1 MERGVVG
8 GLASL
13 VGGIIDA
20 DMNTE
25 PNRTQPNP
33 SEPFR
38 SLVFILGTKFH
49 GGGAVRKILR
59 ILFRARAAPLC
70 LRRFNNQSQ
79 IFDTQFSINFPFAPE
94 AAG

>member
-1 MERGVVG
+1 MVG

-13 VGGIIDA
+13 MGGVIDA

-38 SLVFILGTKFH
+38 SLVFILGTKFTE
-49 GGGAVRKILR
+49 GV
-59 ILFRARAAPLC
+59 P
-70 LRRFNNQSQ
+70 
-79 IFDTQFSINFPFAPE
+79 PE
-94 AAG
+94 KF

>member
-1 MERGVVG
+1 MVG

-38 SLVFILGTKFH
+38 SLVFILGTKFTE
-49 GGGAVRKILR
+49 GV
-59 ILFRARAAPLC
+59 P
-70 LRRFNNQSQ
+70 
-79 IFDTQFSINFPFAPE
+79 PE
-94 AAG
+94 EF